1 MLPKKPGPRSKTAS
15 QAQALDNQ
23 SSTSSS
29 SSLSSGFLPRTGP
42 GSGSKPQQVNQ
53 PQDPGG
59 PSTSTNRPGILTTAN
74 NPDQSLPN
82 HMNSSNR
89 NDSGFV
95 NRDDVTNSI
104 RTGDNEGADQ
114 GGAKGNQTGS
124 GGGGGGSNSSSDQSG
139 FLDDNRND
147 LSGENDI

>member
-15 QAQALDNQ
+15 QAQAMDNQ

-29 SSLSSGFLPRTGP
+29 SSLSSGFLPRL
-42 GSGSKPQQVNQ
+42 GSGPQQVNQ

-59 PSTSTNRPGILTTAN
+59 PSTSTNRQGIIRNAN
-74 NPDQSLPN
+74 NQSQPR
-82 HMNSSNR
+82 HVNSSNR
-89 NDSGFV
+89 SDSGFV

-104 RTGDNEGADQ
+104 RAGDNEGADQ
-114 GGAKGNQTGS
+114 GGARGNQTGS
-124 GGGGGGSNSSSDQSG
+124 GGGGGGSSSSSDLSG

>member
-59 PSTSTNRPGILTTAN
+59 PSTSTNRPGILRNAKN
-74 NPDQSLPN
+74 HDQS
-82 HMNSSNR
+82 NR
-89 NDSGFV
+89 SDSGFV

-114 GGAKGNQTGS
+114 GGAKGNLTGS
-124 GGGGGGSNSSSDQSG
+124 GGGGGGSSSSSDQSG